1 MTLVTVESEQ
11 AAQRAE
17 VRRGL
22 RGHSPIVCFANDW
35 RGDPTSKHHIMR
47 IFSEAADV
55 FWVESSG
62 MRRPKLTNPLD
73 AKRAVARLR
82 RSFGGSRPAADSRVS
97 VVSPLSVPLPGNPV
111 ADAVNGVLYRRAVRR
126 GLRNASK
133 SAPPLLWVYNPL
145 VIQYLDRLPHRG
157 LVYHC
162 VDRWWAFEEYDTAL
176 MLARHAELCRRADL
190 VIASST
196 ALLEDCR
203 EHSETVFLV
212 PHGVEWSHFA
222 RSALEEVPRPAD
234 IADVE
239 GPILGFFGLI
249 ADWVDVELIARI
261 ATTFPQATVVL
272 IGQARTDVSHLAGI
286 PNVRLLG
293 QKPYSELP
301 AYSAH
306 FDVGLIPFRFN
317 ELTLA
322 VNPIKLREYL
332 SAGMPVVATAL
343 PDILTMGD
351 NPSLLTAGDDVEFL
365 NAIARVLE
373 DPPGREERREAAL
386 RVSGESWLGRCADIA
401 RLVEE
406 WVPA

>member
-1 MTLVTVESEQ
+1 MTLITVESEQ
-11 AAQRAE
+11 AAQRAQI
-17 VRRGL
+17 RRSLG
-22 RGHSPIVCFANDW
+22 RYSPIVCFANDW

-62 MRRPKLTNPLD
+62 MRRPQLSNPLD

-82 RSFGGSRPAADSRVS
+82 RSFSGPRVS
-97 VVSPLSVPLPGNPV
+97 SDSSVSVLSPLSVPLPGNPL
-111 ADAVNGVLYRRAVRR
+111 ADALNGVLYRRTVRR
-126 GLRNASK
+126 GLERAGK
-133 SAPPLLWVYNPL
+133 TELPLLWVYNPL

-157 LVYHC
+157 IVYHC
-162 VDRWWAFEEYDTAL
+162 VDRWWAFEEYDTEL
-176 MLARHAELCRRADL
+176 MRAHHAELCRRADL
-190 VIASST
+190 VLASST

-203 EHSETVFLV
+203 EHTEDVFLV

-222 RSALEEVPRPAD
+222 RSAMEGIPAPAD
-234 IADVE
+234 IADVT
-239 GPILGFFGLI
+239 GPILGFFGLL
-249 ADWVDVELIARI
+249 ADWVDVDLIRRI
-261 ATTFPQATVVL
+261 AESFPQATVVL
-272 IGQARTDVSHLAGI
+272 IGQAKTDVSMLADV
-286 PNVRLLG
+286 PNVRMLG

-343 PDILTMGD
+343 PDVLTLGD
-351 NPSLLTAGDDVEFL
+351 NPSLMTAADDQEFIA
-365 NAIARVLE
+365 AIARVLD
-373 DPPGREERREAAL
+373 DPPGPEERREAAL

-401 RLVEE
+401 KLVEE
-406 WVPA
+406 WVPR